1 MKYRKFLELVEKTT
15 GVKPTHAL
23 ISQKLGGKPTA
34 GALSNR
40 YFNDGNLSL
49 QELFVLKSQFPNIE
63 IETDSPLSNEIL
75 DSLNQNN
82 IETIKIEKTEDFAPE
97 QISEELKGKYAKINY
112 WDGCST
118 NQEKIINPLYTEL
131 IVDLQRVINVWNCN
145 PADLCIIAMPG
156 EEMNGGC
163 YPIKNN
169 DLLIIDKSQTDISSA
184 GIYFY
189 TTNNHSCVFVRRVM
203 EKMKGHYMFTCDNQN
218 YSVLNSTYSMQELEE
233 MDFKVIG
240 RFVANES
247 FRVL

>member
-1 MKYRKFLELVEKTT
+1 MNYTELFQ
-15 GVKPTHAL
+15 AL
-23 ISQKLGGKPTA
+23 ILQLGYKPSTEDIANIIDVKVRALYTRSQRPNQKFTLEELLKIEQALNVKLVNFKMD
-34 GALSNR
+34 NI
-40 YFNDGNLSL
+40 SL
-49 QELFVLKSQFPNIE
+49 VVPQ
-63 IETDSPLSNEIL
+63 
-75 DSLNQNN
+75 
-82 IETIKIEKTEDFAPE
+82 EKTEDIAPE

-112 WDGCST
+112 WDGCSI
-118 NQEKIINPLYTEL
+118 NQEKITNPLYTEL

-156 EEMNGGC
+156 DEMNGGC

>member
-1 MKYRKFLELVEKTT
+1 MNYTELFQALMLQLGYKPSAQQIADIIGLSRQSVYTRSQRLEQKFTLEELLKIEQALKVELVNKSF
-15 GVKPTHAL
+15 KMDN
-23 ISQKLGGKPTA
+23 ISLVIPQ
-34 GALSNR
+34 
-40 YFNDGNLSL
+40 
-49 QELFVLKSQFPNIE
+49 
-63 IETDSPLSNEIL
+63 
-75 DSLNQNN
+75 
-82 IETIKIEKTEDFAPE
+82 EKTEDIAPE

-112 WDGCST
+112 WDGCSI

-145 PADLCIIAMPG
+145 PSDLCIIAMPG
-156 EEMNGGC
+156 DEMNGGC

>member
-1 MKYRKFLELVEKTT
+1 MNYTELFQALMLQLGYKPTVQQISDITGTKRNTLYTRSQRLEQKFTLEELLKIEQALKVELVNKSF
-15 GVKPTHAL
+15 KMDN
-23 ISQKLGGKPTA
+23 ISLVVPQ
-34 GALSNR
+34 
-40 YFNDGNLSL
+40 
-49 QELFVLKSQFPNIE
+49 
-63 IETDSPLSNEIL
+63 
-75 DSLNQNN
+75 
-82 IETIKIEKTEDFAPE
+82 IEKVEDIAPE

-112 WDGCST
+112 WDECST
-118 NQEKIINPLYTEL
+118 NKEKIINPLYTEL